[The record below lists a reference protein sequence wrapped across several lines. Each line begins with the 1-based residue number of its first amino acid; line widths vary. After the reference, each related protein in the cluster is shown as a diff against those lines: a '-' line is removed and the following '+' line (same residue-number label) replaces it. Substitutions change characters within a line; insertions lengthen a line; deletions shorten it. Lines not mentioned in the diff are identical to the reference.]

1 MVKIL
6 KRIFSLVLSLC
17 IISALLPIDNVSAFT
32 PPGKTN
38 ARQLYNPKEG
48 NKWLQNQAEVEKII
62 DEAQNAP
69 RPDETIY
76 DIAKKSVIIK
86 TDSNVSY
93 VNGYATYID
102 QDNPDAVV
110 LSENGATYLPIDYF
124 TTNLDMNVVYDEN
137 TSIASV
143 RKKDTVSTT
152 AGKGSVTTST
162 DDFVLNVPH
171 TKKDGKVYL
180 PIRPL
185 CEVLEKVILFE
196 KGVIVVT
203 DSETSARLTQKHWDE
218 MAKEN
223 FSLERDKV
231 LHPQP
236 HPVIRWLMSSGNRTA
251 MTHSKET
258 MLAGVKPILDMS
270 YAELAEYSEKITR
283 TKADGTQRHIGD
295 RVSEL
300 ERPALYL
307 AMLYS
312 QEPNEDYAMR
322 IIIMSYYSTI
332 CFDDLTTYYRDSFY
346 SYAYATPVQFIFAY
360 DQIYHSPMWDV
371 FSEAYGF
378 DAKEVLALSWKNIFK
393 YLLNTCYRAD
403 GTASPVG
410 NYPIKLGHMA
420 GTAFVLDDPAMI
432 RKMIPILDSAIN
444 SHSFYADGMWYEGSF
459 DYGKQ
464 MVGNSDAAAI
474 LLANYTDPLGYE
486 DTELGIRF
494 NRSFNRRKW
503 SDWFNYVTS
512 ISNYA
517 YFPDGSRAAV
527 NDTHWTEVDKNMA
540 DNTIKEKYLE
550 NFEFNHFGFYGLKY
564 GDTEEAQQ
572 LNMVITP
579 TSGVSH
585 QHSTD
590 LGISYYSG
598 GMEILPDQGYIT
610 PTTLHRYSK
619 TPSFGH
625 NTSYIYPHKSAPED
639 GTYFV
644 RPNVIAYDDG
654 EHNNKQ
660 VQLIEGSQLM
670 AEYHGVDI
678 NRRTVFMI
686 ATDKNHSYAVD
697 IHRLK
702 GNEPSECYLMQT
714 EEEDVEFETSLD
726 LEPKFKGPLCDWLAT
741 KGAYGGYINSYTQYS
756 KVYKNPEGLITGDD
770 FWYTWK
776 GKESGT
782 TLKTFVKGDDDAV
795 VAFCEHPTIRRTY
808 KDATKKNDFPGYY
821 LYRRNNEDIGDI
833 TTYAAVYEG
842 YKNGENGKV
851 LNVDWVNPDDGDKMT
866 TMLKVEQA
874 DCYDYIYVSNDLKER
889 SFEDIK
895 FAGSYAVARV
905 DKSTGKIIYS
915 YIYGDGKI
923 EKGENVT
930 YGKKDLSYRVLM
942 ARGSRPTDNDVP
954 NEIKIEGVA
963 DEAMTGHWG
972 TVTFAD
978 GSGNAFHI
986 EGVNQSHITLH
997 NDPGFYV
1004 TEEGATFTA
1013 YPKYSNNK
1021 NGKVSKFAATFI
1033 YGMPQRQTKGNI
1045 TFSVK
1050 IPTFKKQG

>member
-1 MVKIL
+1 MLFTANITH
-6 KRIFSLVLSLC
+6 
-17 IISALLPIDNVSAFT
+17 AAFI
-32 PPGKTN
+32 PPNKTK
-38 ARQLYNPKEG
+38 ARELYNPKKG
-48 NKWLQNQAEVEKII
+48 NEWLLNQSEIEKTISEI
-62 DEAQNAP
+62 QNAP
-69 RPDETIY
+69 KPDESIY
-76 DIAKKSVIIK
+76 DVAKASVIID
-86 TDSNVSY
+86 TQSNVSY

-102 QDNPDAVV
+102 QDNPDATLV
-110 LSENGATYLPIDYF
+110 SENGTSYLPMDYF
-124 TTNLDMNVVYDEN
+124 NINLDMNVSYDKAAG
-137 TSIASV
+137 IAMV
-143 RKKDTVSTT
+143 AKKESVSTT
-152 AGKGSVTTST
+152 AGKGSVTASEAATELS
-162 DDFVLNVPH
+162 VPC
-171 TKKDGKVYL
+171 TERYGKIYL
-180 PIRPL
+180 PLRPL
-185 CEVLEKVILFE
+185 CEALNKVILYNN
-196 KGVIVVT
+196 GSIIIT
-203 DSETSARLTQKHWDE
+203 DETGAALVEQKHWDE
-218 MAKEN
+218 ITKED
-223 FSLERDKV
+223 FALERDKV

-236 HPVIRWLMSSGNRTA
+236 HEVIRWLMSSGNRNA
-251 MTHSKET
+251 MRHTKEQ
-258 MLAGVKPILDMS
+258 MLAGIESIVNMS
-270 YAELAEYSEKITR
+270 YAELADYSQKITKF
-283 TKADGTQRHIGD
+283 KADGTQRHIGD

-312 QEPNEDYAMR
+312 EQPNEDYAMR

-332 CFDDLTTYYRDSFY
+332 CFDDLATYYRDSFY
-346 SYAYATPVQFIFAY
+346 SYSYATPVQFIFAY
-360 DQIYHSPMWDV
+360 DQIYHSPMWAL
-371 FSEAYGF
+371 FEEAFGF

-393 YLLNTCYRAD
+393 YLLNTCYRED

-420 GTAFVLDDPAMI
+420 GTSFVLDDPAMI
-432 RKMIPILDSAIN
+432 RKMIPILDSAIS

-486 DTELGIRF
+486 DKELGIRF
-494 NRSFNRRKW
+494 NGSFNRRKW
-503 SDWFNYVTS
+503 SDWFNFVTS
-512 ISNYA
+512 ISDYA

-527 NDTHWTEVDKNMA
+527 NDTHWTAVDVNMA

-579 TSGVSH
+579 TSSVSH
-585 QHSTD
+585 QHATD

-619 TPSFGH
+619 TTAFGH
-625 NTSYIYPHKSAPED
+625 NTSYIYPDKSAPED
-639 GTYFV
+639 GTYFLK
-644 RPNVIAYDDG
+644 PNVLAYDDG
-654 EHNNKQ
+654 SHNNKQ

-670 AEYHGVDI
+670 AEHHGVDI

-697 IHRLK
+697 VHRLK
-702 GNEPSECYLMQT
+702 GNQPSECYLMQT
-714 EEEDVEFETSLD
+714 EEEDVEFETSLE
-726 LEPKFKGPLCDWLAT
+726 LEEKYNGPLYEWLSS

-756 KVYKNPEGLITGDD
+756 KVYKNPEGLVTGDD

-821 LYRRNNEDIGDI
+821 LYRRNNEDKGEV

-842 YKNGENGKV
+842 YKAGESGKV
-851 LNVDWVNPDDGDKMT
+851 LNVEWITPSDKDKMT
-866 TMLKVEQA
+866 TMLKVELPQY
-874 DCYDYIYVSNDLKER
+874 YDYIYVSADAKTRQL
-889 SFEDIK
+889 EDST
-895 FAGSYAVARV
+895 FCGSYAVLRC
-905 DKSTGKIIYS
+905 DKNSGDVVYS

-923 EKGENVT
+923 QKGSYIHE
-930 YGKKDLSYRVLM
+930 GKDDLSYRVLM
-942 ARGSRPTDNDVP
+942 AQGSRPTDNDVP
-954 NEIKIEGVA
+954 NEIKVEGVVTE
-963 DEAMTGHWG
+963 DITGYWG
-972 TVTFAD
+972 NITFGD
-978 GSGNAFHI
+978 GSGNAFLVT
-986 EGVNQSHITLH
+986 GTNQSHIGLH
-997 NDPGFYV
+997 NDPAFYV
-1004 TEEGATFTA
+1004 TSEGATFTA
-1013 YPKYSNNK
+1013 YPRYSNNI

-1033 YGMPQRQTKGNI
+1033 YGMPQRQTKGDI
-1045 TFSVK
+1045 TFTLK
-1050 IPTFKKQG
+1050 RPTFMVK